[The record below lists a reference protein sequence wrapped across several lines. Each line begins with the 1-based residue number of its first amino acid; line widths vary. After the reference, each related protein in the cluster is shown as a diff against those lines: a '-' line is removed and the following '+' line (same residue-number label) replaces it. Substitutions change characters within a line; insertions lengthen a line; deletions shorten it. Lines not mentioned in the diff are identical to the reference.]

1 MVMDAKGYLNV
12 NDLRKIWKEEF
23 LPSIKRELKS
33 ELEALRTSIKTLTAR
48 VDGIEKSQSF
58 ISEKYESVLK
68 TLKSLNQTTNTLGKK
83 DAELTKIADSLA
95 ERANRVE
102 QAVYRIECAIDEVQQ
117 YSRRDCLEIT
127 GIPILPEENPKQL
140 IKEIGTLIDV
150 NVEDVH
156 LAAAHRLPDT
166 KNVKHRLIVKFVHRD
181 KREEMYKKRR
191 NLIGKNI
198 SNLLSV
204 QAAMGLAATSNNK
217 IHINE
222 SLTGYRK
229 QLFGRINDFKRKNN
243 YKYLWTANG
252 KIMLKAHDSSETKS
266 FVIHEEFEDYIE
278 QISNNS

>member
-1 MVMDAKGYLNV
+1 MDAKGYLNV

-266 FVIHEEFEDYIE
+266 FVTHEEFEDYIE

>member
-1 MVMDAKGYLNV
+1 MDAKGYLNV

-23 LPSIKRELKS
+23 LPSIKCELKS
-33 ELEALRTSIKTLTAR
+33 DLEALRTSIKTLTAR
-48 VDGIEKSQSF
+48 DNGIEKSLSF

-83 DAELTKIADSLA
+83 HAQLTKIADSLA

-102 QAVYRIECAIDEVQQ
+102 QAVRIDGAIDEVQQ

-150 NVEDVH
+150 NVEDAN

-166 KNVKHRLIVKFVHRD
+166 KNVKHRLIVKFVHSD

-198 SNLLSV
+198 SNLPSV

-252 KIMLKAHDSSETKS
+252 KIMLKAQDSSQTKS
-266 FVIHEEFEDYIE
+266 FVTHEEFEDYIE

>member
-1 MVMDAKGYLNV
+1 MDAKGYLNV

-33 ELEALRTSIKTLTAR
+33 ELEVLRTSIKSLTAR

-150 NVEDVH
+150 NVEDAH

-181 KREEMYKKRR
+181 TRDEMYKKRR

-198 SNLLSV
+198 SNLPSV

-252 KIMLKAHDSSETKS
+252 KIMLKAQDSSQTKS
-266 FVIHEEFEDYIE
+266 FVTHEEFEDYIE

>member
-1 MVMDAKGYLNV
+1 MDAKGYLNV

-33 ELEALRTSIKTLTAR
+33 ELEALRKSIKTLTAR
-48 VDGIEKSQSF
+48 IDGIEKSQSF

-83 DAELTKIADSLA
+83 DAELTKIAHSLA

-150 NVEDVH
+150 NVEDAN

-198 SNLLSV
+198 SNLPSV

-252 KIMLKAHDSSETKS
+252 KIMLKAQDSSQTKS
-266 FVIHEEFEDYIE
+266 FVTHEEFEDYIE

>member
-1 MVMDAKGYLNV
+1 MMDAKGYLNV

-33 ELEALRTSIKTLTAR
+33 DLEALRTSIKTLTAR
-48 VDGIEKSQSF
+48 DNGIEKSLSF

-83 DAELTKIADSLA
+83 YAQLTKIADSLA

-102 QAVYRIECAIDEVQQ
+102 QAVRIDGAIDEVQQ

-150 NVEDVH
+150 NVEDAN

-198 SNLLSV
+198 SNLPSV

-266 FVIHEEFEDYIE
+266 FVTHEEFEDYIE

>member
-1 MVMDAKGYLNV
+1 MMDAKSYLNV

-68 TLKSLNQTTNTLGKK
+68 TLKSLNQTTNNMLGKK

-102 QAVYRIECAIDEVQQ
+102 QAVCRIDCAIDEVQQ

-127 GIPILPEENPKQL
+127 GIPILPEERPKQL
-140 IKEIGTLIDV
+140 IKEIGALIDV
-150 NVEDVH
+150 NVDDVH

-181 KREEMYKKRR
+181 KS
-191 NLIGKNI
+191 I
-198 SNLLSV
+198 
-204 QAAMGLAATSNNK
+204 
-217 IHINE
+217 
-222 SLTGYRK
+222 
-229 QLFGRINDFKRKNN
+229 
-243 YKYLWTANG
+243 
-252 KIMLKAHDSSETKS
+252 
-266 FVIHEEFEDYIE
+266 IE
-278 QISNNS
+278 IR

>member
-1 MVMDAKGYLNV
+1 MDAKGYLNV

-102 QAVYRIECAIDEVQQ
+102 QAVYRIDCAIDEVQQ

-127 GIPILPEENPKQL
+127 GIRILPEESPKQL
-140 IKEIGTLIDV
+140 IKEIGTFIDV
-150 NVEDVH
+150 NVDDVH
-156 LAAAHRLPDT
+156 LAA
-166 KNVKHRLIVKFVHRD
+166 
-181 KREEMYKKRR
+181 E
-191 NLIGKNI
+191 
-198 SNLLSV
+198 
-204 QAAMGLAATSNNK
+204 
-217 IHINE
+217 
-222 SLTGYRK
+222 LTGFRTP
-229 QLFGRINDFKRKNN
+229 R
-243 YKYLWTANG
+243 
-252 KIMLKAHDSSETKS
+252 M
-266 FVIHEEFEDYIE
+266 
-278 QISNNS
+278 

>member
-1 MVMDAKGYLNV
+1 MDAKGYLNV

-33 ELEALRTSIKTLTAR
+33 DLEALRTSIKTLTAR
-48 VDGIEKSQSF
+48 DNGIEKSLSF

-83 DAELTKIADSLA
+83 HAQLTKIADSLA

-102 QAVYRIECAIDEVQQ
+102 QAVRIDGAIDEVQQ

-150 NVEDVH
+150 NVEDAN

-198 SNLLSV
+198 SNLPSV

-252 KIMLKAHDSSETKS
+252 KIMLKAQDSSQTKS
-266 FVIHEEFEDYIE
+266 FVTHEEFEDYIE